1 MLWLY
6 DSRDSLRNKRKL
18 HILPLTSEGKLRAW
32 DIVLA
37 AEVPSEREDYQFLAD
52 TDVNDYEPHDTEM
65 FNEYWTE
72 YGWLLILMDD
82 DAEIPHDAEV
92 VSKLWE

>member
-18 HILPLTSEGKLRAW
+18 YFLPLTPEGKRKAW

-37 AEVPSEREDYQFLAD
+37 AEVPNEREDYQFLAD
-52 TDVNDYEPHDTEM
+52 ADVDADETHDTEM
-65 FNEYWTE
+65 FNEYWAE
-72 YGWLLILMDD
+72 YGWFLIPADPD
-82 DAEIPHDAEV
+82 NEIPHDAEV
-92 VSKLWE
+92 VR